1 MENKE
6 NRESAK
12 PALHIT
18 IKDNATGKILV
29 DQDTAA
35 IFGAYEEDGATTSV
49 GFSRCGVEDGMA
61 TMLGALKSVDDLYV
75 KLSPHAQRVF
85 AEAVKAGDLAHYAKK
100 NKKINFL
107 KKGV

>member
-35 IFGAYEEDGATTSV
+35 IFGAYEEDGVTTSV
-49 GFSRCGVEDGMA
+49 GISRCDSVERMA
-61 TMLGALKSVDDLYV
+61 TMLGALQSVKGVYAQA
-75 KLSPHAQRVF
+75 SPYLQRVF
-85 AEAVKAGDLAHYAKK
+85 DEAVEKHDLAPYAKT
-100 NKKINFL
+100 NKKELNF
-107 KKGV
+107 